1 MWIKMSGALLAAMSM
16 VSLADA
22 GLFSSKMG
30 CGAEKGCGCASTCQ
44 PACCKPV
51 IVKPCC
57 PNVYTYQRK
66 CSDIKPPCCDT
77 CCPPATCCAPAAC
90 APACA
95 APAAHCAPAACAPA
109 CAAPA
114 ATCAPAAAPACAAP
128 AACAPA
134 PAACAPACAAPAATC
149 APAACAPACA
159 APAAAAPH
167 CCPAPAAATCC
178 APAAPTCATPCAPT
192 CCAPTACC
200 ETKKCGLLDGLFG
213 KMKKMDCGSC
223 NTCAAPCAP
232 ATCAAPCE
240 VRCCNADPCEIAKLI
255 YESQT
260 ACYAKDR
267 RKAIHK
273 LGDNFDCICN
283 PEIMTA
289 FIVGLNDCDER
300 VRWKAADEIGDQI
313 RKNCCCCP
321 EVVAAL
327 TCALGDCDKH
337 VVKQATEALELC
349 GYEVVDG
356 CCDPCA
362 ATCSTTGAC
371 GNGCAPHAAPA
382 PMPTPAPM
390 PPTTTKRSSNLSNLL
405 GLLD

>member
-1 MWIKMSGALLAAMSM
+1 MKWFKFCGALLAAMSM
-16 VSLADA
+16 TSLADA
-22 GLFSSKMG
+22 GLFGSLRGG
-30 CGAEKGCGCASTCQ
+30 CGAEKGCGCAPTCQ

-77 CCPPATCCAPAAC
+77 CCPPATCCAPAAKHGCGPAAC

-95 APAAHCAPAACAPA
+95 APAACAPA

-114 ATCAPAAAPACAAP
+114 ACAPACAAP
-128 AACAPA
+128 AACTPA
-134 PAACAPACAAPAATC
+134 CCAPACAPKKKLLSGLFSGLKNKNT
-149 APAACAPACA
+149 CA
-159 APAAAAPH
+159 AP
-167 CCPAPAAATCC
+167 ATCC
-178 APAAPTCATPCAPT
+178 APTTCTPA
-192 CCAPTACC
+192 
-200 ETKKCGLLDGLFG
+200 
-213 KMKKMDCGSC
+213 
-223 NTCAAPCAP
+223 
-232 ATCAAPCE
+232 CE
-240 VRCCNADPCEIAKLI
+240 VRCCNADPCEVATLI
-255 YESQT
+255 YQSQT

-267 RKAIHK
+267 KKAIHR

-289 FIVGLNDCDER
+289 FIVGLNDADED
-300 VRWKAADEIGDQI
+300 VREKAADEIGDQI

-327 TCALGDCDKH
+327 TCALGDCDKG
-337 VVKQATEALELC
+337 VRKQAQEALELC

-356 CCDPCA
+356 CCNPC
-362 ATCSTTGAC
+362 GQVAC
-371 GNGCAPHAAPA
+371 GTNGCAPAGCAPAAAPAAAPA
-382 PMPTPAPM
+382 PAPV
-390 PPTTTKRSSNLSNLL
+390 PPQEARARKAGLGQLL

>member
-1 MWIKMSGALLAAMSM
+1 MWIKLSGALLAAMSM
-16 VSLADA
+16 INLADA
-22 GLFSSKMG
+22 GLLGSLRGG

-77 CCPPATCCAPAAC
+77 CCPPATCCAPAANAC
-90 APACA
+90 APAA
-95 APAAHCAPAACAPA
+95 APAACAPA

-114 ATCAPAAAPACAAP
+114 ACAPAAAPACAAP

-134 PAACAPACAAPAATC
+134 AAPACA

-159 APAAAAPH
+159 APAA
-167 CCPAPAAATCC
+167 CAPAAAPACAAPC
-178 APAAPTCATPCAPT
+178 APAATACTPACAP
-192 CCAPTACC
+192 ACC
-200 ETKKCGLLDGLFG
+200 NTKKGGLLSGLFSS
-213 KMKKMDCGSC
+213 KKLNCGSC
-223 NTCAAPCAP
+223 NTCAAPDN
-232 ATCAAPCE
+232 TCAAPCE
-240 VRCCNADPCEIAKLI
+240 TRCCNADPCEIAKLI

-267 RKAIHK
+267 RAAIRK
-273 LGDNFDCICN
+273 IGNKFDCICN

-289 FIVGLNDCDER
+289 LIVGLNDCDER
-300 VRWKAADEIGDQI
+300 VRREAADEIGDQI
-313 RKNCCCCP
+313 KKNCCCCP
-321 EVVAAL
+321 QVVAAL

-337 VVKQATEALELC
+337 VVKQATEALERC

-356 CCDPCA
+356 CCNPCGA
-362 ATCSTTGAC
+362 AQAC
-371 GNGCAPHAAPA
+371 GTNGCAPAPAAAPA
-382 PMPTPAPM
+382 PV
-390 PPTTTKRSSNLSNLL
+390 PPCSTGARSIGLQNLL
-405 GLLD
+405 GMLD

>member
-1 MWIKMSGALLAAMSM
+1 MKWLKICGALLAAMSM
-16 VSLADA
+16 NSLADA
-22 GLFSSKMG
+22 GLLG
-30 CGAEKGCGCASTCQ
+30 ALRGDCGGAKGCGCAPSCQ
-44 PACCKPV
+44 PQCCKPV

-90 APACA
+90 APA
-95 APAAHCAPAACAPA
+95 ACAPA

-114 ATCAPAAAPACAAP
+114 ACAPACAAP

-134 PAACAPACAAPAATC
+134 PAACAPAATTC
-149 APAACAPACA
+149 APAPMACAPACA
-159 APAAAAPH
+159 APAACGPK
-167 CCPAPAAATCC
+167 C
-178 APAAPTCATPCAPT
+178 APACA
-192 CCAPTACC
+192 APTACAPA
-200 ETKKCGLLDGLFG
+200 
-213 KMKKMDCGSC
+213 
-223 NTCAAPCAP
+223 CAAPAACTPACAP
-232 ATCAAPCE
+232 VCCTPKKGLLSRLFEKTKKNDCAAPAACTPACE
-240 VRCCNADPCEIAKLI
+240 VRCCNADPCEVATLI

-260 ACYAKDR
+260 ACKAKDR
-267 RKAIHK
+267 KKAIHK
-273 LGDNFDCICN
+273 LGDKFDCICN

-289 FIVGLNDCDER
+289 FIVGLNDCDED
-300 VRWKAADEIGDQI
+300 VREKAADEIGDQI

-327 TCALGDCDKH
+327 TCALGDCDKG

-356 CCDPCA
+356 CCDTCGTTA
-362 ATCSTTGAC
+362 ACGTGAC
-371 GNGCAPHAAPA
+371 GTGYAPAPAAPAAAPA
-382 PMPTPAPM
+382 PAPV
-390 PPTTTKRSSNLSNLL
+390 PPQDGQARKGGLSQLL

>member
-1 MWIKMSGALLAAMSM
+1 MKWFNLCGALLAAMSLT
-16 VSLADA
+16 SLADA
-22 GLFSSKMG
+22 GLLGRMRG

-77 CCPPATCCAPAAC
+77 CCPPASCCAPAAKACAPAAC

-95 APAAHCAPAACAPA
+95 APAAC
-109 CAAPA
+109 
-114 ATCAPAAAPACAAP
+114 APACAAP
-128 AACAPA
+128 AACAPK
-134 PAACAPACAAPAATC
+134 C

-159 APAAAAPH
+159 APAAA
-167 CCPAPAAATCC
+167 CAPAAAPACAAPAACGPKC
-178 APAAPTCATPCAPT
+178 APACAAPAAA
-192 CCAPTACC
+192 CAPTACTTPAC
-200 ETKKCGLLDGLFG
+200 APVCKTRKGLLSGLLA
-213 KMKKMDCGSC
+213 KHNSAKNCGSC
-223 NTCAAPCAP
+223 NTCAAPA
-232 ATCAAPCE
+232 ATCAAPCQ
-240 VRCCNADPCEIAKLI
+240 VRCCNADPCEIAQLI

-273 LGDNFDCICN
+273 LGDKFDCICN

-289 FIVGLNDCDER
+289 FIVALNDCDER
-300 VRWKAADEIGDQI
+300 VREKAADEIGDQI
-313 RKNCCCCP
+313 RKHCCCCP

-327 TCALGDCDKH
+327 TCALGDCDKG
-337 VVKQATEALELC
+337 VRKQAEQALELC

-356 CCDPCA
+356 CCNTCA
-362 ATCSTTGAC
+362 PTAC
-371 GNGCAPHAAPA
+371 NAGCAPAAAAPA
-382 PMPTPAPM
+382 PSTGAAPAPV
-390 PPTTTKRSSNLSNLL
+390 PPQENAGRKSNLGQLL

>member
-1 MWIKMSGALLAAMSM
+1 MKWLKICGALLAAMSM
-16 VSLADA
+16 NSLADA
-22 GLFSSKMG
+22 GLLG
-30 CGAEKGCGCASTCQ
+30 ALRGDCGGAKGCGCAATCQ
-44 PACCKPV
+44 PQCCKPV

-95 APAAHCAPAACAPA
+95 APAAAC
-109 CAAPA
+109 
-114 ATCAPAAAPACAAP
+114 AP

-134 PAACAPACAAPAATC
+134 PAACAPACAAPAAAC
-149 APAACAPACA
+149 APAPAACAPACA
-159 APAAAAPH
+159 APAATACA
-167 CCPAPAAATCC
+167 PAPAACAPACAAPAACGPKCAPACAAPMAC
-178 APAAPTCATPCAPT
+178 APAACTPACAP
-192 CCAPTACC
+192 ACC
-200 ETKKCGLLDGLFG
+200 TPKKGLLSGLFG
-213 KMKKMDCGSC
+213 RNKKSDCG
-223 NTCAAPCAP
+223 AP
-232 ATCAAPCE
+232 AACTPACE
-240 VRCCNADPCEIAKLI
+240 VRCCNADPCEVATLI

-260 ACYAKDR
+260 ACKAKDR
-267 RKAIHK
+267 KKAIHK
-273 LGDNFDCICN
+273 LGDKFDCICN

-289 FIVGLNDCDER
+289 FIVGLNDCDED
-300 VRWKAADEIGDQI
+300 VRAKAADEIGDQI

-337 VVKQATEALELC
+337 VVKQAKEALELC

-356 CCDPCA
+356 CCN
-362 ATCSTTGAC
+362 TCGNTGCTTTACGAGAC
-371 GNGCAPHAAPA
+371 GTGYAPAPAAAPAAAPA
-382 PMPTPAPM
+382 PAPV
-390 PPTTTKRSSNLSNLL
+390 PPQDGQARKGGLGQLL

>member
-1 MWIKMSGALLAAMSM
+1 MWIKLSGALLAAMSM

-30 CGAEKGCGCASTCQ
+30 CGDAKSCGCASTCQ

-51 IVKPCC
+51 IVKPCA

-66 CSDIKPPCCDT
+66 CSDIKPPCCDS
-77 CCPPATCCAPAAC
+77 CCPPASCCAPAATC
-90 APACA
+90 APAAAPACA
-95 APAAHCAPAACAPA
+95 APAACAPAACAPA

-134 PAACAPACAAPAATC
+134 ACAPACA

-159 APAAAAPH
+159 APAAA
-167 CCPAPAAATCC
+167 C
-178 APAAPTCATPCAPT
+178 APAAPGCAAPCAPA
-192 CCAPTACC
+192 CSAPCAPACAAP
-200 ETKKCGLLDGLFG
+200 KKGLLSGLFS
-213 KMKKMDCGSC
+213 KMKKSNDCGSC
-223 NTCAAPCAP
+223 NTCAAPAP
-232 ATCAAPCE
+232 TCAAPVCE
-240 VRCCNADPCEIAKLI
+240 TRCCNADPCEIAKLI
-255 YESQT
+255 YQSQT

-267 RKAIHK
+267 RSAIHK
-273 LGDNFDCICN
+273 LGDNYDCICN

-289 FIVGLNDCDER
+289 FIVALNDCDER
-300 VRWKAADEIGDQI
+300 VRRKAADEIGDQI
-313 RKNCCCCP
+313 RKNCCCSP

-327 TCALGDCDKH
+327 TCSLGDCDKH

-356 CCDPCA
+356 NCDTCA
-362 ATCSTTGAC
+362 ATCTTGAC
-371 GNGCAPHAAPA
+371 GHGCAPAAAPA
-382 PMPTPAPM
+382 TAPAPAPV
-390 PPTTTKRSSNLSNLL
+390 PPMTTRTQGGLQQLL